1 MDRPPLPL
9 SATARGAGEGDREAD
24 RERAAAGDLDLFE
37 RGLADLKKWWH
48 QLAIFMQNLPDV
60 ILVLLTPRCPSR

>member
-24 RERAAAGDLDLFE
+24 RERAGDLDLLD
-37 RGLADLKKWWH
+37 RGLADLKKWWK
-48 QLAIFMQNLPDV
+48 QLAVFMQNLPDV
-60 ILVLLTPRCPSR
+60 IQVLLTPRCPSR